1 MATATASNTTKSVT
15 INLDSADMA
24 RLHDEAEA
32 NVRRPCDQAKFYILK
47 AIKDVEAAAPDR
59 GRDED

>member
-32 NVRRPCDQAKFYILK
+32 NVRRPCDQAKFYILN
-47 AIKDVEAAAPDR
+47 AIRALEVAAPD
-59 GRDED
+59 GGPDED